1 MRKDLRRVLLHIP
14 LGLVTCFLFHINWAL
29 GLAFTVS
36 FLAYE
41 HNEDL
46 HTKDQMWKDLKGY
59 LWGLAL
65 GGLGLF
71 IFRMLS

>member
-1 MRKDLRRVLLHIP
+1 MSKDLRRVLLHVP
-14 LGLVTCFLFHINWAL
+14 LGILTAFLTYTHWAL
-29 GLAFTVS
+29 GLIFTIS